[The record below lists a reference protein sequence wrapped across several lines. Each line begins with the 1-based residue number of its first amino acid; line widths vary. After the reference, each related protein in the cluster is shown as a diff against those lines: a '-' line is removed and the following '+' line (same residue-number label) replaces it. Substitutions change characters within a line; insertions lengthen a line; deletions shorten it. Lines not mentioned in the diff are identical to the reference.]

1 MKVVVRLQNGKQFTY
16 EADDGIKVGTRV
28 MLPKPYFYMQSDANP
43 IGTVSSLETDYDGP
57 CKRILAVLDDEVEDS
72 FPSADEILETLRE
85 KVRGYPK

>member
-57 CKRILAVLDDEVEDS
+57 CKRILAVLDDEVEEDDERLKAEAEELRAR
-72 FPSADEILETLRE
+72 FPR
-85 KVRGYPK
+85 VG